1 MVTLRLLHLSDLHIG
16 KRLDNIS
23 FLEDQVYI
31 LNQIFSL
38 AKERSIDAILICG
51 DVYDRSI
58 PSVDAVNVLND
69 TLNKF
74 STLGVPI
81 YIVGGNHDSI
91 ERLSFGN
98 GMLRRS
104 NVYISSKYNG
114 TLQRETITDEYGELD
129 LYLMPY
135 VTPIEVK
142 AIHNVEVKNLTEA
155 FKVVLDSA
163 NVDTSRRCVLMAHQY
178 VVANSDDAKEFET
191 ELGGT
196 QNIDYSVFANTFDYT
211 ALGHIHKPYWVVKDK
226 VRYCGSPIKY
236 AVRESSNSNSITI
249 VDFKEKGNVTFEIV
263 PLKPLRN
270 LRKIKGTIEE
280 VRRHAID
287 TDDYVDVTLT
297 DEEHIINAMGKLR
310 EVYPHVLRLTYE
322 NAQTNGLRLSTG
334 NASASGVE
342 DKTVAELFSDF
353 LKDVYGRDLE
363 DNPNDV
369 QAVAEVITKL
379 DMEEHA

>member
-1 MVTLRLLHLSDLHIG
+1 
-16 KRLDNIS
+16 
-23 FLEDQVYI
+23 
-31 LNQIFSL
+31 
-38 AKERSIDAILICG
+38 
-51 DVYDRSI
+51 
-58 PSVDAVNVLND
+58 
-69 TLNKF
+69 
-74 STLGVPI
+74 
-81 YIVGGNHDSI
+81 
-91 ERLSFGN
+91 
-98 GMLRRS
+98 
-104 NVYISSKYNG
+104 
-114 TLQRETITDEYGELD
+114 
-129 LYLMPY
+129 
-135 VTPIEVK
+135 
-142 AIHNVEVKNLTEA
+142 
-155 FKVVLDSA
+155 
-163 NVDTSRRCVLMAHQY
+163 
-178 VVANSDDAKEFET
+178 
-191 ELGGT
+191 
-196 QNIDYSVFANTFDYT
+196 
-211 ALGHIHKPYWVVKDK
+211 VVKDK

-236 AVRESSNSNSITI
+236 AVRESSNRNSITI

-322 NAQTNGLRLSTG
+322 NAQTNGLKLSTG

>member
-1 MVTLRLLHLSDLHIG
+1 
-16 KRLDNIS
+16 
-23 FLEDQVYI
+23 LEDQVYI

-98 GMLRRS
+98 GMLRHS

-236 AVRESSNSNSITI
+236 AVRESSNRNSITI

-322 NAQTNGLRLSTG
+322 NAQTNGLKLSTG